1 MNTTVATVALPRAH
15 RLHEGLRVLACVLLI
30 LLAVG
35 QLDPGIDL
43 YALPRADD
51 LERLALNAL
60 PVLALFGLLLALT
73 RRALLSAWLVLLAVA
88 GLYTANTA
96 KLGALQAPLLPADLR
111 FLTHP
116 GPAWQL
122 FSKYLHFGP
131 AKLVLFGVAAA
142 VTLALARER
151 TLHSLAGWRALA
163 LGAFALLAGIG
174 IIAGSTPW
182 RRLYHSTELAFQ
194 PWALA
199 KSTARTGL
207 IGSLLVYH
215 WQIGGD
221 GVPPGDRDAALALLR
236 AHAPALLGA
245 VGASSKTSLPDIVV
259 LQSESLFDP
268 ARLNGVADGRW
279 LRQYHRLSARG
290 TWGEL
295 TVPTYAGGTIRT
307 EFEVLTGAPLASLGG
322 VQYPWLE
329 LDEDVFPGLAR
340 TLGGQGY
347 RTVAIHPNTAVFWNR
362 DRAYDALGF
371 EQFIDGAA
379 FNDDEIVGLF
389 VGDAALTDRIV
400 SELANDGPPQ
410 FIFAISMENHG
421 PFDWRPGLDPKRL
434 AALPMPESL
443 DEGGHFWFGNYLYL
457 LDDADHELGRLADK
471 LMKRKRR
478 TLLLFYGDHLPDL
491 GPVYAQLGFDDG
503 REAKAQ
509 PVPWLLLDNR
519 SKRARRLDATSWSL
533 ASRLLQAAGIADR
546 SYFGLLA
553 ALLADDIDPTDEQT
567 AAGLTALARLHLR
580 GELDAV
586 VSEALESD
594 TAEGDG

>member
-1 MNTTVATVALPRAH
+1 
-15 RLHEGLRVLACVLLI
+15 
-30 LLAVG
+30 
-35 QLDPGIDL
+35 
-43 YALPRADD
+43 
-51 LERLALNAL
+51 
-60 PVLALFGLLLALT
+60 
-73 RRALLSAWLVLLAVA
+73 
-88 GLYTANTA
+88 
-96 KLGALQAPLLPADLR
+96 
-111 FLTHP
+111 
-116 GPAWQL
+116 
-122 FSKYLHFGP
+122 
-131 AKLVLFGVAAA
+131 
-142 VTLALARER
+142 
-151 TLHSLAGWRALA
+151 
-163 LGAFALLAGIG
+163 
-174 IIAGSTPW
+174 
-182 RRLYHSTELAFQ
+182 
-194 PWALA
+194 
-199 KSTARTGL
+199 
-207 IGSLLVYH
+207 
-215 WQIGGD
+215 
-221 GVPPGDRDAALALLR
+221 LR